1 MTPLKLYQ
9 YLILGGHRVYKLTLS
24 PLIGQQC
31 RFLPSCSDYMAA
43 ALIEHG
49 PFKGLRLGI
58 GRICRCRPG
67 GGHGFD
73 PVPQK
78 KL

>member
-1 MTPLKLYQ
+1 MMPSKLYKG
-9 YLILGGHRVYKLTLS
+9 LILGGHRVYKLTLS

-43 ALIEHG
+43 ALIDHG
-49 PFKGLRLGI
+49 LVKGLALGI

-73 PVPQK
+73 PVPLK